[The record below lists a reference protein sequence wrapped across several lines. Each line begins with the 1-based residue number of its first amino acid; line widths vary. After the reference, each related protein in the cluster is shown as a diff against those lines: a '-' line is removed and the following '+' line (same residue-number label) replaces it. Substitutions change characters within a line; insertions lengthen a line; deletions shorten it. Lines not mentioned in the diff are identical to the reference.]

1 MKRCWL
7 IGCLAAMLLIGGGAE
22 SADPIAQSGTLDE
35 IRRHG
40 AVRCGV
46 GPAQPGFAVRE
57 DGWRGFDVDVCR
69 AVAAGVFGDSSKV
82 KFVPTTGKSRFPALQ
97 SGEVDMLARNTT
109 WTFDRDVKLGF
120 EFTGINFYDGQ
131 GFMVR
136 KALGVKSASELDGA
150 SVCVTT
156 GSTTELNLGD
166 FFRANNMSYTPVIY
180 EKADEIRTAYDSN
193 RCDVYTTDRSGLAAQ
208 RSQLSA
214 PDEHMVLP
222 EVISKEPL
230 GPLVRHGDHQWG
242 DVVRWS
248 LNVMIIA
255 EEKGITAG
263 NVDQVKS
270 STSDPEVKRLLGL
283 EGEYGARLGL
293 DNDWAYNIIKL
304 VGNYKESYERNIGPD
319 TPIGLDRGVN
329 ALWTE
334 GGILYS
340 PPFR

>member
-1 MKRCWL
+1 MRYTSL
-7 IGCLAAMLLIGGGAE
+7 FAAGFAAVFVAGTA
-22 SADPIAQSGTLDE
+22 SAGTLDDVKARGE
-35 IRRHG
+35 LI
-40 AVRCGV
+40 CGV
-46 GPAQPGFAVRE
+46 TTGLAGFASPDDKGE
-57 DGWRGFDVDVCR
+57 WAGFDVDVCR
-69 AVAAGVFGDSSKV
+69 AVATAIFGDPKKV

-136 KALGVKSASELDGA
+136 KDLGVKSAYELDGA

-166 FFRANNMSYTPVIY
+166 FFRANNMSYTPVVY
-180 EKADEIRTAYDSN
+180 EKADEIRTAYDAN

-208 RSQLSA
+208 RSELSN
-214 PDEHMVLP
+214 PDDHIVLP

-230 GPLVRHGDHQWG
+230 GPLVQHGDHQWG
-242 DVVRWS
+242 DVVRWA

-255 EEKGITAG
+255 EELGITSQ
-263 NVDQVKS
+263 NVDDMRANSKN
-270 STSDPEVKRLLGL
+270 PEIRRLLGV
-283 EGEYGARLGL
+283 EGEYGPRLGL
-293 DNDWAYNIIKL
+293 ANDWAYNVIKA
-304 VGNYKESYERNIGPD
+304 VGNYAESYERNVGPN
-319 TPIGLDRGVN
+319 TPIGLERGVN
-329 ALWTE
+329 ALWTD
-334 GGILYS
+334 GGILYA

>member
-1 MKRCWL
+1 MRYTSL
-7 IGCLAAMLLIGGGAE
+7 VAAGFAAMFVAGTA
-22 SADPIAQSGTLDE
+22 SAGTLDDIKARGE
-35 IRRHG
+35 LI
-40 AVRCGV
+40 CGV
-46 GPAQPGFAVRE
+46 TTGLAGFAAPDDKGE
-57 DGWRGFDVDVCR
+57 WAGFDVDVCR
-69 AVAAGVFGDSSKV
+69 AVATAIFGDPKKV

-136 KALGVKSASELDGA
+136 KDLGVKSGYELDGA
-150 SVCVTT
+150 SVCVAT

-166 FFRANNMSYTPVIY
+166 FFRANNMSYTPVVY
-180 EKADEIRTAYDSN
+180 EKADEIRTAYDAN

-208 RSQLSA
+208 RSELSN
-214 PDEHMVLP
+214 PDDHIVLP

-230 GPLVRHGDHQWG
+230 GPLVQHGDHQWG

-255 EEKGITAG
+255 EELGITSA
-263 NVDQVKS
+263 NVDDMRAS
-270 STSDPEVKRLLGL
+270 SKNPEIRRLLGV
-283 EGEYGARLGL
+283 EGEYGPRLGL
-293 DNDWAYNIIKL
+293 ANDWAYNVIKM
-304 VGNYKESYERNIGPD
+304 VGNYAESYDRNIGPN
-319 TPIGLDRGVN
+319 TPIGLERGVN
-329 ALWTE
+329 ALWTD
-334 GGILYS
+334 GGILYA

>member
-1 MKRCWL
+1 MKYRHF
-7 IGCLAAMLLIGGGAE
+7 LAAGVGVAMLATTA
-22 SADPIAQSGTLDE
+22 SAGTLDDVKARGSV
-35 IRRHG
+35 I
-40 AVRCGV
+40 CGV
-46 GPAQPGFAVRE
+46 TTGLAGFASPDDKGE
-57 DGWRGFDVDVCR
+57 WAGFDVDICR
-69 AVAAGVFGDSSKV
+69 AVAAGVFGDKSKV

-131 GFMVR
+131 GFMIR
-136 KALGVKSASELDGA
+136 KDMGVKSAFELDGA
-150 SVCVTT
+150 TVCVAT

-166 FFRANNMSYTPVIY
+166 FFRANSMKYTPVVF
-180 EKADEIRTAYDSN
+180 EKADEIRSGYEAG

-208 RSQLSA
+208 RSQMA
-214 PDEHMVLP
+214 NPDDHMVLP

-230 GPLVRHGDHQWG
+230 GPLVRHGDNQWG

-255 EEKGITAG
+255 EEKGLTSA
-263 NVDQVKS
+263 NVDSMMS
-270 STSDPEVKRLLGL
+270 SSDPEVLRLLGK

-293 DNDWAYNIIKL
+293 SNEWAYNIIKQ
-304 VGNYKESYERNIGPD
+304 VGNYGESYERNVGPS
-319 TPIGLDRGVN
+319 TPIQLARGVN
-329 ALWTE
+329 ALWTK
-334 GGILYS
+334 GGLIYS

>member
-1 MKRCWL
+1 MRYTSL
-7 IGCLAAMLLIGGGAE
+7 FAAGFAAVFVAGTA
-22 SADPIAQSGTLDE
+22 SAGTLDDVKARGE
-35 IRRHG
+35 LI
-40 AVRCGV
+40 CGV
-46 GPAQPGFAVRE
+46 TTGLAGFASPDDRGE
-57 DGWRGFDVDVCR
+57 WAGFDVDVCR
-69 AVAAGVFGDSSKV
+69 AVATAIFGDPKKV

-136 KALGVKSASELDGA
+136 KDLGVKSAYELDGA

-166 FFRANNMSYTPVIY
+166 FFRANNMSYTPVVY
-180 EKADEIRTAYDSN
+180 EKTDEIRTAYDAN

-208 RSQLSA
+208 RSELSS
-214 PDEHMVLP
+214 PDDHVVLP

-230 GPLVRHGDHQWG
+230 GPLVQHGDHQWG
-242 DVVRWS
+242 DVVRWA

-255 EEKGITAG
+255 EELGITSQ
-263 NVDQVKS
+263 NVDDMRANSKN
-270 STSDPEVKRLLGL
+270 PEIRRLLGV
-283 EGEYGARLGL
+283 EGEYGPRLGL
-293 DNDWAYNIIKL
+293 ANDWAYNVIKA
-304 VGNYKESYERNIGPD
+304 VGNYAESYERNVGPN
-319 TPIGLDRGVN
+319 TPIGLERGVN
-329 ALWTE
+329 ALWTD
-334 GGILYS
+334 GGILYA

>member
-1 MKRCWL
+1 MRYTSL
-7 IGCLAAMLLIGGGAE
+7 FAAGFAAVFVAGTA
-22 SADPIAQSGTLDE
+22 SAGTLDDVKARGE
-35 IRRHG
+35 LI
-40 AVRCGV
+40 CGV
-46 GPAQPGFAVRE
+46 TTGLAGFASPDDKGE
-57 DGWRGFDVDVCR
+57 WAGFDVDVCR
-69 AVAAGVFGDSSKV
+69 AVATAIFGDPKKV

-136 KALGVKSASELDGA
+136 KDLGVKSAYELDGA

-166 FFRANNMSYTPVIY
+166 FFRANNMSYTPVVY
-180 EKADEIRTAYDSN
+180 EKADEIRTAYDAN

-208 RSQLSA
+208 RSELSN
-214 PDEHMVLP
+214 PDDHVVLP

-230 GPLVRHGDHQWG
+230 GPLVQHGDHQWG
-242 DVVRWS
+242 DVVRWA

-255 EEKGITAG
+255 EELGITSQ
-263 NVDQVKS
+263 NVDDMRANSKN
-270 STSDPEVKRLLGL
+270 PEIRRLLGV
-283 EGEYGARLGL
+283 EGEYGPRLGL
-293 DNDWAYNIIKL
+293 ANDWAYNVIKA
-304 VGNYKESYERNIGPD
+304 VGNYAESYERNVGPN
-319 TPIGLDRGVN
+319 TPIGLERGVN
-329 ALWTE
+329 ALWTD
-334 GGILYS
+334 GGILYA

>member
-1 MKRCWL
+1 MRYTSL
-7 IGCLAAMLLIGGGAE
+7 FAAGFAAVFVAGTA
-22 SADPIAQSGTLDE
+22 SAGTLDDVKARGE
-35 IRRHG
+35 LI
-40 AVRCGV
+40 CGV
-46 GPAQPGFAVRE
+46 TTGLAGFASPDDKGE
-57 DGWRGFDVDVCR
+57 WAGFDVDVCR
-69 AVAAGVFGDSSKV
+69 AVATAIFGDPKKV

-136 KALGVKSASELDGA
+136 KDLGVKSAYELDGA

-166 FFRANNMSYTPVIY
+166 FFRANNMSYTPVVY
-180 EKADEIRTAYDSN
+180 EKADEIRTAYDAN

-208 RSQLSA
+208 RSELSN
-214 PDEHMVLP
+214 PDDHVVLP

-230 GPLVRHGDHQWG
+230 GPLVQHGDHQWG
-242 DVVRWS
+242 DVVRWA

-255 EEKGITAG
+255 EELGITSQ
-263 NVDQVKS
+263 NVDDMRANSKN
-270 STSDPEVKRLLGL
+270 PEIRRLLGV
-283 EGEYGARLGL
+283 EGEYGPRLGL
-293 DNDWAYNIIKL
+293 ANDWAYNVIKT
-304 VGNYKESYERNIGPD
+304 VGNYAESYERNVGPN
-319 TPIGLDRGVN
+319 TPIGLERGVN
-329 ALWTE
+329 ALWTD
-334 GGILYS
+334 GGILYA

>member
-1 MKRCWL
+1 MRYTSLCAA
-7 IGCLAAMLLIGGGAE
+7 GFAAMFVAGTA
-22 SADPIAQSGTLDE
+22 SAGTLDDVKARGE
-35 IRRHG
+35 LI
-40 AVRCGV
+40 CGV
-46 GPAQPGFAVRE
+46 TTGLAGFAAPDDKGE
-57 DGWRGFDVDVCR
+57 WAGFDVDVCR
-69 AVAAGVFGDSSKV
+69 AVATGVFGDPKKV

-136 KALGVKSASELDGA
+136 KDLGVKSAYELDGA

-166 FFRANNMSYTPVIY
+166 FFRANNMSYTPVVY
-180 EKADEIRTAYDSN
+180 EKADEIRTAYDAN

-208 RSQLSA
+208 RSELSN
-214 PDEHMVLP
+214 PDDHVVLP

-230 GPLVRHGDHQWG
+230 GPLVQHGDHQWG

-255 EEKGITAG
+255 EELGVTSQ
-263 NVDQVKS
+263 NVDDMRAS
-270 STSDPEVKRLLGL
+270 SKNPEIRRLLGV
-283 EGEYGARLGL
+283 EGEYGPRLGL
-293 DNDWAYNIIKL
+293 ANDWAYNIIKT
-304 VGNYKESYERNIGPD
+304 VGNYAESYERNVGPN
-319 TPIGLDRGVN
+319 TPIGLERGVN
-329 ALWTE
+329 ALWTD
-334 GGILYS
+334 GGILYA

>member
-1 MKRCWL
+1 MQNKTL
-7 IGCLAAMLLIGGGAE
+7 IAAGIGAAMVTSVA
-22 SADPIAQSGTLDE
+22 SAGTLDD
-35 IRRHG
+35 
-40 AVRCGV
+40 VRARGELICGV
-46 GPAQPGFAVRE
+46 TTGLAGFAAPDDKGE
-57 DGWRGFDVDVCR
+57 WAGFDVDVCR
-69 AVAAGVFGDSSKV
+69 AVATAVFGDPKKV

-136 KALGVKSASELDGA
+136 KDLGVKSALELDGA
-150 SVCVTT
+150 TVCVGT

-166 FFRANNMSYTPVIY
+166 FFRANNMSYTPVVF
-180 EKADEIRTAYDSN
+180 EKADEIRTGYEAG

-208 RSQLSA
+208 RSQMSN
-214 PDEHMVLP
+214 PDDHMVLP

-242 DVVRWS
+242 DVVRWA

-255 EEKGITAG
+255 EEKGITSKNA
-263 NVDQVKS
+263 DKMKAS
-270 STSDPEVKRLLGL
+270 SKDPEVLRLLGV
-283 EGEYGARLGL
+283 EGNYGERLNVSNTFAL
-293 DNDWAYNIIKL
+293 DIIKK
-304 VGNYKESYERNIGPD
+304 VGNYGESYERNIGPN
-319 TPIGLDRGVN
+319 TPIQLARGVN
-329 ALWTE
+329 ELWTK

>member
-1 MKRCWL
+1 MRYTSL
-7 IGCLAAMLLIGGGAE
+7 FAAGFAAVFVAGTA
-22 SADPIAQSGTLDE
+22 SAGTLDDIKARGE
-35 IRRHG
+35 LI
-40 AVRCGV
+40 CGV
-46 GPAQPGFAVRE
+46 TTGLAGFASPDDKGE
-57 DGWRGFDVDVCR
+57 WAGFDVDVCR
-69 AVAAGVFGDSSKV
+69 AVATAVFGDPKKV

-136 KALGVKSASELDGA
+136 KDLGVKSAYELDGA

-166 FFRANNMSYTPVIY
+166 FFRANNMSYTPVVY
-180 EKADEIRTAYDSN
+180 EKADEIRTAYDAN

-208 RSQLSA
+208 RSELSN
-214 PDEHMVLP
+214 PDDHVVLP

-230 GPLVRHGDHQWG
+230 GPLVQHGDHQWG
-242 DVVRWS
+242 DVVRWA

-255 EEKGITAG
+255 EELGITSQ
-263 NVDQVKS
+263 NVDDMRANSKN
-270 STSDPEVKRLLGL
+270 PEIRRLLGV
-283 EGEYGARLGL
+283 EGEYGPRLGL
-293 DNDWAYNIIKL
+293 ANDWAYNVIKA
-304 VGNYKESYERNIGPD
+304 VGNYAESYERNVGPN
-319 TPIGLDRGVN
+319 TPIGLERGVN
-329 ALWTE
+329 ALWTD
-334 GGILYS
+334 GGILYA